1 MQPLTGQPLLTNDRT
16 YTGNSRDFEAR
27 ALHSGYDGDDGIKNF
42 FTNLTKAAMDKMG
55 VDQETQKKTL
65 PETDFSIFS

>member
-1 MQPLTGQPLLTNDRT
+1 MQPLTGRALLVNDRT
-16 YTGNSRDFEAR
+16 YTGESRDFKAR

-42 FTNLTKAAMDKMG
+42 FTFLTKAAMDKIG

-65 PETDFSIFS
+65 PQTDFSIFS